1 MKPLKPFALKILVP
15 QVSPTEAAEQTW
27 SNILNDLY
35 AK

>member
-1 MKPLKPFALKILVP
+1 MKPRKSFALKMLVP

-27 SNILNDLY
+27 SNILNDLD

>member
-1 MKPLKPFALKILVP
+1 MKPLKSFALKMIVP
-15 QVSPTEAAEQTW
+15 QVSPREAVGQTW